1 MIYNQMMKTL
11 NGKFIGAYFP
21 PEEYSAFVAEAEAAG
36 RSIRA
41 HLRWKTRHALVEA
54 GLLPAPT
61 LKKNTLEKG
70 GRAA

>member
-1 MIYNQMMKTL
+1 MMKTL

-61 LKKNTLEKG
+61 LKKNALEKG

>member
-1 MIYNQMMKTL
+1 MIYNPMMKTL

-54 GLLPAPT
+54 GLLPTPR
-61 LKKNTLEKG
+61 LKKKKKG
-70 GRAA
+70 GAEA